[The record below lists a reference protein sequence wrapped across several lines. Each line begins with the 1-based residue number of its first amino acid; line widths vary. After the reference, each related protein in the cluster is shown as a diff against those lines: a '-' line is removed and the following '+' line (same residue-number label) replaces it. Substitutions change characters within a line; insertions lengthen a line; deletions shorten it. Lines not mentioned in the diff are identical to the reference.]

1 LAGAIDAMLPGV
13 RITEVL
19 HEVSRETGFSA
30 AFTNL
35 HTGETCDNE
44 NALLAAE
51 LGDQVGLQFRPAA
64 FQLRF
69 RTVRIR
75 PLGWREP
82 VSNLSVPRHFVARI
96 SSEGEISSRNRLFM

>member
-1 LAGAIDAMLPGV
+1 MHIAPVKAATSPEAEALAGAIDAMLPGV

-35 HTGETCDNE
+35 RTGETCDNE

-69 RTVRIR
+69 PTLRIR
-75 PLGWREP
+75 LTVG
-82 VSNLSVPRHFVARI
+82 
-96 SSEGEISSRNRLFM
+96 